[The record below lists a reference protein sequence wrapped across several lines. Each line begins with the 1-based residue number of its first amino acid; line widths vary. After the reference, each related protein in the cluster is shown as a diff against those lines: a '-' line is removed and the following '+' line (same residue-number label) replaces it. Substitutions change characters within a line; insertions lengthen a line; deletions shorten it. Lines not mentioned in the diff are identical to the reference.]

1 MRYIGVDPGGS
12 GAAVIINREGQ
23 ILDEIRFT
31 AATPHDIADWFR
43 EWTED
48 EDAQAILEKVHAMP
62 KQGVSSTFKFGQSF
76 GFLEGCLTSLEIPF
90 DYVTPQ
96 KWQKAMQCMTK
107 GDKNIS
113 KARAQRM
120 YPNHKSI
127 VHANADALLIANY
140 CKQISK

>member
-76 GFLEGCLTSLEIPF
+76 GSDADEKAGWNAGDAGC
-90 DYVTPQ
+90 
-96 KWQKAMQCMTK
+96 
-107 GDKNIS
+107 
-113 KARAQRM
+113 QR
-120 YPNHKSI
+120 
-127 VHANADALLIANY
+127 
-140 CKQISK
+140 